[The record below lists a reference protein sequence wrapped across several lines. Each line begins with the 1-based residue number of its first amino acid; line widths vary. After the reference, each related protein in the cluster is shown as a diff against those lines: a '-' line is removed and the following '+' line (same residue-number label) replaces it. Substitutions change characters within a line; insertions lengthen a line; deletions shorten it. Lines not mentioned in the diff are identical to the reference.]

1 VSVRLEVE
9 GSRTPLYPDPRGSGR
24 FYLEARE
31 GARYE
36 IRLDNRTGERLG
48 VVVTVDGLNVISGE
62 RSDGRG
68 RMYILDPWGTTQ
80 VRGWR
85 SSLSDVRR
93 FTFVDEKASYAAR
106 SGKANGR
113 LGWIEVNVFR
123 ERGRPRVCCDG
134 RDWPGGPY
142 PLEPGREEERG
153 RDTFDE
159 AEAGRPGARA
169 EAPSPHATP
178 PPPSAATPPPP
189 VDDRDPDASGEAKS
203 KDGLSA
209 EDSGALSR
217 RPPPRPDRP
226 RSFPGTGWGPR
237 VEDRVVVVDFQP
249 EPVPA
254 EQLTLR
260 YEYASALRA
269 LGIRVWPD
277 AASDRLRDRERGAL
291 GFARPPAR

>member
-1 VSVRLEVE
+1 M
-9 GSRTPLYPDPRGSGR
+9 
-24 FYLEARE
+24 
-31 GARYE
+31 
-36 IRLDNRTGERLG
+36 
-48 VVVTVDGLNVISGE
+48 VTVDGLNVISGE

-68 RMYILDPWGTTQ
+68 RMYILDPWGTTH

-106 SGKANGR
+106 AGKANGR

-134 RDWPGGPY
+134 RDWREGPY
-142 PLEPGREEERG
+142 PLEPGREKERG
-153 RDTFDE
+153 RDDVRRSRSRPARRPRRG
-159 AEAGRPGARA
+159 AERARHAASPVGRDASSARGRQGSGRPGRG
-169 EAPSPHATP
+169 EGQRGPLGRGLGRPL
-178 PPPSAATPPPP
+178 PPSA
-189 VDDRDPDASGEAKS
+189 
-203 KDGLSA
+203 
-209 EDSGALSR
+209 
-217 RPPPRPDRP
+217 PRADRP

-237 VEDRVVVVDFQP
+237 VADPVVVVDFQRAG
-249 EPVPA
+249 PA

-277 AASDRLRDRERGAL
+277 AASDRLRDRERGLL
-291 GFARPPAR
+291 GFAQPPAR